1 MYWNLAHT
9 HCRLIR
15 GGMVQLFVGRK
26 AVRLDVPRQLLCSAS
41 TYFEKAFSGGW
52 KETNGRMAL
61 PEDDPTAFEILLY

>member
-1 MYWNLAHT
+1 
-9 HCRLIR
+9 
-15 GGMVQLFVGRK
+15 MVQLFVGRK